1 MTPGQIIGWAKL
13 ARQRERKE
21 QARDLAVIALAS
33 QGEGRVIK
41 KQIDSL
47 LKDD

>member
-33 QGEGRVIK
+33 QGDGRTIK
-41 KQIDSL
+41 KHIDTL
-47 LKDD
+47 IKDN